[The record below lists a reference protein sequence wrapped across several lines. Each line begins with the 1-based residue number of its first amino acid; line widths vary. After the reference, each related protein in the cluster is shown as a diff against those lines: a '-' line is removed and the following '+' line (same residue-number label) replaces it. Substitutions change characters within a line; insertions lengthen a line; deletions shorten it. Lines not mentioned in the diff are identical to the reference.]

1 MDWLQ
6 MATIAAGIFLAETCV
21 VTLSTVRT
29 ILISRHQR
37 VLAPVLGLV
46 EISLWLL
53 AIGQVMQN
61 LHVPVYFLAFVAG
74 FATGN
79 YLGVCVENWMALGY
93 VVVQI
98 ITRKDAGPLVQA
110 FRSAGFGVTCL
121 SGQGLMGPVQL
132 LLSVLPR
139 ARLDEAGQLVEKHDP
154 EAFYL
159 VDELR
164 TIRRGFLPQ
173 ALLFPFS
180 LWRKETTG
188 HSWNLT
194 VNRTITHHN
203 NPSASV
209 QGASPGQHGEQSEKI
224 GQKPLTTSHSPVI
237 R

>member
-6 MATIAAGIFLAETCV
+6 TATIAAGIFVAETCV

-29 ILISRHQR
+29 ILVSRHQR
-37 VLAPVLGLV
+37 MLAPLLGVV

-61 LHVPVYFLAFVAG
+61 LHSPIYFLAFVAG
-74 FATGN
+74 FGAGN
-79 YLGVCVENWMALGY
+79 YLGVCVENWIALGY

-98 ITRKDAGPLVQA
+98 ITRKDAAPLVQA
-110 FRSAGFGVTCL
+110 FRAAGFGVTCL

-132 LLSVLPR
+132 LMSVLPR
-139 ARLDEAGQLVEKHDP
+139 SKLGEASQIVEKHDS

-159 VDELR
+159 VDDLQ

-173 ALLFPFS
+173 ALLFPFTVR
-180 LWRKETTG
+180 RKETTC
-188 HSWNLT
+188 HTWNST
-194 VNRTITHHN
+194 VNQTITLHREL
-203 NPSASV
+203 SGSV
-209 QGASPGQHGEQSEKI
+209 QGASPSQHAGQSEKI
-224 GQKPLTTSHSPVI
+224 GQKPLTTTHSPVI

>member
-1 MDWLQ
+1 
-6 MATIAAGIFLAETCV
+6 
-21 VTLSTVRT
+21 
-29 ILISRHQR
+29 LISRHQR
-37 VLAPVLGLV
+37 ILAPVLGLV

-98 ITRKDAGPLVQA
+98 ITRKDAARLVQA

-203 NPSASV
+203 NPSASI